1 MAILPTNEIAKHMP
15 STGLTRSKTDRWIAG
30 VCGGIA
36 RRFDIDASMVRMAY
50 LLLSIMSAA
59 FPGVLIY
66 VLLWIL
72 IPEED

>member
-1 MAILPTNEIAKHMP
+1 MATK
-15 STGLTRSKTDRWIAG
+15 GLTRSKTDRWIAG

-36 RRFDIDASMVRMAY
+36 RRFDVDSTMVRITYVLFSM
-50 LLLSIMSAA
+50 LSAA
-59 FPGVLIY
+59 FPGVLVY

>member
-1 MAILPTNEIAKHMP
+1 MATK
-15 STGLTRSKTDRWIAG
+15 GLTRSKTDRWIAG

-36 RRFDIDASMVRMAY
+36 RRFDVNSTMVRITYVLFSM
-50 LLLSIMSAA
+50 LSAA
-59 FPGVLIY
+59 FPGVLVY